1 MRFFLAVANGPLRD
15 PDPLGDLLSDVG
27 SIVTS
32 VLGWV
37 GNVASVITSTPL
49 LYLSLGFF
57 VIGGVC
63 GLIGRMLSKN

>member
-1 MRFFLAVANGPLRD
+1 MTIST
-15 PDPLGDLLSDVG
+15 LLTNIG
-27 SIVTS
+27 TIVTQI
-32 VLGWV
+32 LTWV
-37 GNVASVITSTPL
+37 GDVCSTITSTPL

>member
-1 MRFFLAVANGPLRD
+1 MNEPTAIQA
-15 PDPLGDLLSDVG
+15 LLS
-27 SIVTS
+27 SIATIVTS
-32 VLGWV
+32 ILGWV
-37 GNVASVITSTPL
+37 TSVADTITSTPL

>member
-1 MRFFLAVANGPLRD
+1 MNEPTAIQV
-15 PDPLGDLLSDVG
+15 LLS
-27 SIVTS
+27 SIATIVTS
-32 VLGWV
+32 ILGWV
-37 GNVASVITSTPL
+37 TSVADTITSTPL

>member
-1 MRFFLAVANGPLRD
+1 MSA
-15 PDPLGDLLSDVG
+15 LLTNIAE
-27 SIVTS
+27 IVTS
-32 VLGWV
+32 ILGWV
-37 GNVASVITSTPL
+37 SDVCGVITSTPL

>member
-1 MRFFLAVANGPLRD
+1 MMEVDSDLTTL
-15 PDPLGDLLSDVG
+15 LGNIA
-27 SIVTS
+27 SIVTQ
-32 VLGWV
+32 VLTWV
-37 GNVASVITSTPL
+37 GNVCTTITSTPL

>member
-1 MRFFLAVANGPLRD
+1 MDTPTALQS
-15 PDPLGDLLSDVG
+15 LLSNIAT
-27 SIVTS
+27 IVTS
-32 VLGWV
+32 ILGWV
-37 GNVASVITSTPL
+37 ADVCNTIVSTPL

>member
-1 MRFFLAVANGPLRD
+1 MNEPTAIQS
-15 PDPLGDLLSDVG
+15 LLS
-27 SIVTS
+27 SIATIVTS
-32 VLGWV
+32 ILGWV
-37 GNVASVITSTPL
+37 TSVADTITSTPL

>member
-1 MRFFLAVANGPLRD
+1 MGEVSVLTA
-15 PDPLGDLLSDVG
+15 LLTSIG
-27 SIVTS
+27 EIVTQI
-32 VLGWV
+32 LTWV
-37 GNVASVITSTPL
+37 TAVCTTITSTPL

>member
-1 MRFFLAVANGPLRD
+1 MNETTTAIGT
-15 PDPLGDLLSDVG
+15 LLENIAT
-27 SIVTS
+27 IVTQ
-32 VLGWV
+32 VLQWV
-37 GNVASVITSTPL
+37 GAVCNTIVSTPL

>member
-1 MRFFLAVANGPLRD
+1 MTEPTAIQA
-15 PDPLGDLLSDVG
+15 LLS
-27 SIVTS
+27 SIATIVTS
-32 VLGWV
+32 ILGWV
-37 GNVASVITSTPL
+37 TSVADTITSTPL

>member
-1 MRFFLAVANGPLRD
+1 MNEPTALAT
-15 PDPLGDLLSDVG
+15 LLTNIG
-27 SIVTS
+27 SIVTQ
-32 VLGWV
+32 VLTWV
-37 GNVASVITSTPL
+37 GDVCDKIVSTPL

>member
-1 MRFFLAVANGPLRD
+1 MSEPTAIQT
-15 PDPLGDLLSDVG
+15 LLS
-27 SIVTS
+27 SIATIVTS
-32 VLGWV
+32 ILGWV
-37 GNVASVITSTPL
+37 TSVADTITSTPL

>member
-1 MRFFLAVANGPLRD
+1 MTA
-15 PDPLGDLLSDVG
+15 LLSNIAE
-27 SIVTS
+27 IVTQI
-32 VLGWV
+32 LTWV
-37 GNVASVITSTPL
+37 TAVCNTITTTPL

>member
-1 MRFFLAVANGPLRD
+1 MEGTTTALAT
-15 PDPLGDLLSDVG
+15 LLSNIA
-27 SIVTS
+27 SIVTQI
-32 VLGWV
+32 LTWV
-37 GNVASVITSTPL
+37 GAVCETIVSTPL

>member
-1 MRFFLAVANGPLRD
+1 MEPTVSTLST
-15 PDPLGDLLSDVG
+15 LLTNIG
-27 SIVTS
+27 TIVTQI
-32 VLGWV
+32 LTWV
-37 GNVASVITSTPL
+37 GNVCETIVSTPL

>member
-1 MRFFLAVANGPLRD
+1 MNETTSLAT
-15 PDPLGDLLSDVG
+15 LLTNIG
-27 SIVTS
+27 TIVTN

-37 GNVASVITSTPL
+37 TDVADKIVSTPL

>member
-1 MRFFLAVANGPLRD
+1 MST
-15 PDPLGDLLSDVG
+15 LLTNIG
-27 SIVTS
+27 TIVTQI
-32 VLGWV
+32 LTWV
-37 GNVASVITSTPL
+37 GDVCTTITSTPL

>member
-1 MRFFLAVANGPLRD
+1 MA
-15 PDPLGDLLSDVG
+15 DLLSNIATIVTALLTHVG
-27 SIVTS
+27 SVCNTI
-32 VLGWV
+32 
-37 GNVASVITSTPL
+37 ITTPL

>member
-1 MRFFLAVANGPLRD
+1 MNEATALST
-15 PDPLGDLLSDVG
+15 LLTNIG
-27 SIVTS
+27 SIVTQILS
-32 VLGWV
+32 WV
-37 GNVASVITSTPL
+37 GNVCETIVSTPL